1 MFIGVYRVIKGV
13 SCNIYWD
20 FSAICKYYRIFPAD
34 IAEKPL
40 NHPVNPCIHLQCNVL
55 NLGIRILNFE
65 YMAMNLWI
73 LSTEKYNVVIYI
85 ISTSE

>member
-1 MFIGVYRVIKGV
+1 MIKGFF
-13 SCNIYWD
+13 CNICRD
-20 FSAICKYYRIFPAD
+20 FSASCKYYRGFSAD

-40 NHPVNPCIHLQCNVL
+40 NHPVNTCKHLQCSVL
-55 NLGIRILNFE
+55 NLGIRVLNFE

-73 LSTEKYNVVIYI
+73 LSTKKDVVIYI